1 LENTRKRVIASI
13 VFSFIFI
20 LIWSVFSFAT
30 TLDSVRNNQSFIV
43 LGIVALMYSTPFFLY
58 SIFLINNQYRFL
70 NDKVEKLSKAFFISF
85 VFVVCFATI
94 MTLTLNNKYL
104 FLLNMAINAGIYAYQ
119 IKIAFTIYKETISLP
134 EVSDKK
140 RNELLFS
147 DANVFGGSCLFLCI
161 GASVIISFCGKHIV
175 TYIGATLF
183 SFLAFYLNYKKL
195 IIILPFEHLN
205 FKKNIITNNLSVI
218 VFLLIA
224 IFISDSNLLSLDKS
238 NSHVFVSY
246 FNFINVV
253 TLIPIMKTNRVIG
266 IKYKELL
273 NTSK

>member
-1 LENTRKRVIASI
+1 MENTRKRVIASI